1 MSSAIHPQYFCT
13 RPNGTF
19 TPLIAVDELPSH
31 ISIRGAPRVLAASET
46 QGMTSLGIV
55 QTRPQTYV
63 VEGASPAST
72 RGTSTNS
79 TGYRTR
85 DSDLQAA
92 LMRVLSD
99 ECLPA
104 NERLAITSLIQHGVS
119 RGMFAP
125 SSSSNGWLVP
135 NSGGGI
141 AGNVGSR
148 QGPHYNIKKE
158 YCSYWIRHGEWCL
171 YKHEMPGDPAMLEK
185 LGLRDIP
192 RWYREKYG
200 IPSLLPNGH
209 VHPRHQIGHALPL
222 TDNGGFGAVHNP
234 SRLATNVISDISDIE
249 KESRQKTHYA
259 IQHSPVALPGSSRP
273 VYTTAGPA
281 RAQVPQRHGAKNSS
295 KMDLLSFDPLPE
307 YPSYTSVEPA
317 PGKVRTLTGSNGTA
331 AFANV
336 NDNER
341 EDFVRS
347 IQSLMPAPM
356 SGSSEYLLAG
366 SSLYKPRSKKAQK
379 SRRLYQPRPAVPKQ
393 KSEPEAGEVDVFSGT
408 HRGYGTAPPSV
419 ASPISKVDHPGALA
433 SPNIRSALDSASEPA
448 TRGASPLTQSG
459 TASSDSSPDHVRD
472 RHKDKNEHKATF
484 GAIGT
489 KRGYRKSSDGS
500 SEGDLLGLGTK
511 DDD

>member
-148 QGPHYNIKKE
+148 Q
-158 YCSYWIRHGEWCL
+158 
-171 YKHEMPGDPAMLEK
+171 
-185 LGLRDIP
+185 
-192 RWYREKYG
+192 
-200 IPSLLPNGH
+200 
-209 VHPRHQIGHALPL
+209 V
-222 TDNGGFGAVHNP
+222 
-234 SRLATNVISDISDIE
+234 
-249 KESRQKTHYA
+249 
-259 IQHSPVALPGSSRP
+259 
-273 VYTTAGPA
+273 
-281 RAQVPQRHGAKNSS
+281 
-295 KMDLLSFDPLPE
+295 
-307 YPSYTSVEPA
+307 SV
-317 PGKVRTLTGSNGTA
+317 N
-331 AFANV
+331 
-336 NDNER
+336 
-341 EDFVRS
+341 
-347 IQSLMPAPM
+347 M
-356 SGSSEYLLAG
+356 
-366 SSLYKPRSKKAQK
+366 
-379 SRRLYQPRPAVPKQ
+379 
-393 KSEPEAGEVDVFSGT
+393 
-408 HRGYGTAPPSV
+408 
-419 ASPISKVDHPGALA
+419 
-433 SPNIRSALDSASEPA
+433 
-448 TRGASPLTQSG
+448 
-459 TASSDSSPDHVRD
+459 
-472 RHKDKNEHKATF
+472 
-484 GAIGT
+484 
-489 KRGYRKSSDGS
+489 
-500 SEGDLLGLGTK
+500 
-511 DDD
+511 